1 MNNEKLYQHGVRI
14 SFSGRMPFY
23 YFILFV
29 LAVLLFFFG
38 GIAAIEKGSLF
49 SIGMGVFG
57 IYLSCLFLAILISPF
72 LANDVYMYAKSNIVS
87 LKECKIK
94 IGKPTLK
101 NIYVKEFS
109 EISFNYRTQGTLT
122 FEGKR
127 IDGGKL
133 QFCVSSGVLGLFDF
147 LKISKFFKF
156 IVDCKEINP
165 IDNVKHELFTSKR
178 GKFCKVISGNYEI
191 KKNVDKPYLFYL
203 TIADAQ
209 GHSKTIKNVIA
220 LPDIV
225 DHVETAKTLC
235 IGSNNFGSWAI
246 YGVISGSG
254 DIIVDLSDFTLSKS
268 TKRQILYGMMD
279 YPDFISAL
287 LPVVGVFYNVYCI
300 ARYSIKQ
307 ADYFI
312 IYDLL
317 YNFQEMKV
325 FCTPNN

>member
-1 MNNEKLYQHGVRI
+1 MNKEQLYQHGARI
-14 SFSGRMPFY
+14 SFCGRMPIY

-29 LAVLLFFFG
+29 LGIFLSLFG

-49 SIGMGVFG
+49 SMIMGFIG
-57 IYLSCLFLAILISPF
+57 IYLSCLLPTMLISP
-72 LANDVYMYAKSNIVS
+72 LLVNDVYMYVKNNVVS

-94 IGKPTLK
+94 IGTPILK
-101 NIYVKEFS
+101 NIYIREFS
-109 EISFNYRTQGTLT
+109 EISFNYHTQSSLT
-122 FEGKR
+122 FEGKK
-127 IDGGKL
+127 IDGNKL
-133 QFCVSSGVLGLFDF
+133 KFCVSSGILGLFDF

-156 IVDCKEINP
+156 VVDCKEIKP
-165 IDNVKHELFTSKR
+165 IDKIKHELFTSKR

-191 KKNVDKPYLFYL
+191 KKNVDKTYLFYL

-209 GHSKTIKNVIA
+209 GHSKTIKKVIA

-225 DHVETAKTLC
+225 DHVETAKALC
-235 IGSNNFGSWAI
+235 IGSNNFGSLAI

-279 YPDFISAL
+279 YPDFVSVI
-287 LPVVGVFYNVYCI
+287 LPVVGVFYNIYCM
-300 ARYSIKQ
+300 ARYSIRQ
-307 ADYFI
+307 ADYFV

-317 YNFQEMKV
+317 SNFHK
-325 FCTPNN
+325 TNLS